1 MRQRNAKAGF
11 TLVEVMAALTIMSLV
26 MVALYTALNTT
37 LKVRDQLENEAKVAR
52 LGPSILDMVEAD
64 LRRIWIMNIE
74 EDRVFK
80 GEARSIDGESADS
93 LSFIT
98 TVDSVTSRRIG
109 EFEVSSDLSET
120 GYKLRRN
127 PELPDLMQLWRRQS
141 FHVDEEPLQDGEYEL
156 VYDRVVSFRVRYL
169 DEIDRYAEEFSD
181 WDASELHRLP
191 ALVDIELAIEA
202 VPRTA
207 DDLDRRGAGS
217 RTLRYRRMIPLGRET
232 DILMRVHALP
242 PSFVG
247 AGAGDTL
254 GGPGGPGSGQDGD
267 DGQGGSDGSG
277 DSGGSGGGGTN
288 DDFQDFLDDM
298 LGGSGGG
305 G

>member
-1 MRQRNAKAGF
+1 MRRRSHAGF

-26 MVALYTALNTT
+26 MIALYTALNTT
-37 LKVRDQLENEAKVAR
+37 LKVRDQLENESKVAR
-52 LGPSILDMVEAD
+52 LGPSILDLIEGD
-64 LRRIWIMNIE
+64 LRRIWVMNIE
-74 EDRVFK
+74 DDRVFK

-109 EFEVSSDLSET
+109 EVEVTSDLSET

-127 PELPDLMQLWRRQS
+127 PVLPDVMELWRRQS
-141 FHVDEEPLQDGEYEL
+141 FHVDESPLEDGEYEL
-156 VYDRVVSFRVRYL
+156 VHDRVVSFQVRYL
-169 DEIDRYAEEFSD
+169 EEIDRYAEAYSD
-181 WDASELHRLP
+181 WDASEQHRLP

-207 DDLDRRGAGS
+207 DDLDRRGAES
-217 RTLRYRRMIPLGRET
+217 RTLRYRRVIPLGRET

-254 GGPGGPGSGQDGD
+254 GGPGGPGSGQGGPDGKGGD
-267 DGQGGSDGSG
+267 GGSDSQT
-277 DSGGSGGGGTN
+277 GTN

-298 LGGSGGG
+298 LDGGG